1 MLPKFNEA
9 DSQWDIE
16 KGKRYEMTCSRT
28 PIAVKESG
36 KTHNEPRKKKEQSSS
51 QRTFF
56 QAQGREKVDE
66 EKYKVKST
74 LLLSP
79 SLTPISPSRSH
90 CNEVSIFF
98 CQYLSSSFLIFPLSA
113 PLSLSLSIFP
123 KITKWLAQ
131 LKVYEEKSMVI
142 KLQIFSAP
150 PTHHCWQNTT
160 EESAHSKG
168 DHLHGKIGSSILSLF
183 LLFSWLGLAHRLFCQ
198 PFFLLSG
205 QKNMNRSVAGHR
217 SSYHF
222 PPYLFISY
230 IIIFLARS
238 K

>member
-1 MLPKFNEA
+1 
-9 DSQWDIE
+9 
-16 KGKRYEMTCSRT
+16 MTCSRT

-113 PLSLSLSIFP
+113 PLSLYLSSPRLRNDSPNLKFMRRKVWSLSSKSFQHHQL
-123 KITKWLAQ
+123 IT
-131 LKVYEEKSMVI
+131 
-142 KLQIFSAP
+142 
-150 PTHHCWQNTT
+150 
-160 EESAHSKG
+160 
-168 DHLHGKIGSSILSLF
+168 
-183 LLFSWLGLAHRLFCQ
+183 
-198 PFFLLSG
+198 
-205 QKNMNRSVAGHR
+205 AGRIRPRRVHTAR
-217 SSYHF
+217 G
-222 PPYLFISY
+222 
-230 IIIFLARS
+230 IIYMER
-238 K
+238 